1 LGYVVFAH
9 ILLIL
14 QSGGITDEKLLQILE
29 VVQVSGIVER
39 EGGWDTV
46 SNWQDVLSGGE
57 KQRVKNQT
65 TSRCSSLMMS
75 HFFSHLALWLGFTL
89 FSSPQIAMARLF
101 YHKPTFAI
109 LDECKAVLL
118 FLPQNRRMR
127 TDNLTSVEFRHECSE
142 HGYRADYVHT
152 CQGIRDL

>member
-57 KQRVKNQT
+57 KQRVKKTNNLT
-65 TSRCSSLMMS
+65 LL
-75 HFFSHLALWLGFTL
+75 FFDDVPFAHWRYGLDLLY

-127 TDNLTSVEFRHECSE
+127 TNNLTSAEFRHECGE
-142 HGYRADYVHT
+142 HGYRADYVHA